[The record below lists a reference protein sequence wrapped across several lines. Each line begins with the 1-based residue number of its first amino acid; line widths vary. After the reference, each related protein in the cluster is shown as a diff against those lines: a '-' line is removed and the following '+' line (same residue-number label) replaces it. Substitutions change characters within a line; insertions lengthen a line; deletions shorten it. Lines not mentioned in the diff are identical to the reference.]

1 MGVARD
7 AFGITLTQNSYG
19 FQLMGF
25 CEELDLLGYKESD
38 LNLDLLANRYP
49 TLTHIFA
56 AGNDQDACQEQ
67 IRRIYG
73 QPFYGTGSNRAKN
86 ALHVGALDGYGA
98 MTNFS
103 SWGPHR

>member
-56 AGNDQDACQEQ
+56 AGND
-67 IRRIYG
+67 
-73 QPFYGTGSNRAKN
+73 
-86 ALHVGALDGYGA
+86 
-98 MTNFS
+98 
-103 SWGPHR
+103 